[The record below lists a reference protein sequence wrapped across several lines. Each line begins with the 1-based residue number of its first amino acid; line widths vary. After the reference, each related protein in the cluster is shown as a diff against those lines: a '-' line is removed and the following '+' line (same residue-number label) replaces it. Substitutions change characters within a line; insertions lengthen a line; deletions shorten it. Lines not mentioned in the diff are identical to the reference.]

1 MMRLLVATDGSA
13 DARTAAQWLAEF
25 PLSADV
31 SALVLAA
38 VELPPSALDIPPIAE
53 FKRSLLEDARHAAN
67 DLVPLLKDRVAT
79 VETRA
84 VAGDPRTEIVRVA
97 EEWNADLIVM
107 GARGLG
113 AIATALLGSVSL
125 AVARHAPCAVLVVRP
140 NPRPL
145 RSVAVGIDGSE
156 NAREAARFLARFPLP
171 ASVGVRL
178 VGVVDPPPMPRTAP
192 VSARPMLQEAIAGVV
207 GERRR
212 ALDAALESA
221 AKSFDT
227 AVRELPLGSPAE
239 ILERLSTEVG
249 LIVLGARGLGA
260 LKRLLLGSVSE
271 RLLRHAACPVLI
283 VHRRRTG

>member
-1 MMRLLVATDGSA
+1 M
-13 DARTAAQWLAEF
+13 
-25 PLSADV
+25 
-31 SALVLAA
+31 
-38 VELPPSALDIPPIAE
+38 
-53 FKRSLLEDARHAAN
+53 
-67 DLVPLLKDRVAT
+67 
-79 VETRA
+79 
-84 VAGDPRTEIVRVA
+84 
-97 EEWNADLIVM
+97 
-107 GARGLG
+107 
-113 AIATALLGSVSL
+113 
-125 AVARHAPCAVLVVRP
+125 
-140 NPRPL
+140 
-145 RSVAVGIDGSE
+145 
-156 NAREAARFLARFPLP
+156 
-171 ASVGVRL
+171 
-178 VGVVDPPPMPRTAP
+178 
-192 VSARPMLQEAIAGVV
+192 